1 MTKIS
6 TEAEIAM
13 MEADI
18 ESVLIMTEELVII
31 IKITDIGTN
40 QKLNISD

>member
-1 MTKIS
+1 
-6 TEAEIAM
+6 M